1 MELRDC
7 SAVVTGGS
15 SGLGAATAV
24 HLAGRGAQVTVMD
37 LDGARFRAL
46 VGNSQGKVQFVA
58 GDVSQEADFA
68 KCLDAAAAQAPV
80 RVLVN
85 CAGIGL
91 PRRTVDRHGRA
102 HPLADF
108 ERVLRVNLVGTFNG
122 LRLGAARMATNAP
135 GADGERGVVINTA
148 SIAAFE
154 GQRGQ
159 VSYAASKGAI
169 VAMTLPAARDLK
181 DLGIRVCCIA
191 PGLMDTP
198 LFHTLPDETVS
209 GLLRDA
215 VFPPR
220 LGSAEEFA
228 QLVGQIVMNRY
239 LNAEVIRLDA
249 GIRMGIT

>member
-1 MELRDC
+1 MDLKGC
-7 SAVVTGGS
+7 SALVSGGA

-24 HLAGRGAQVTVMD
+24 HLAGRGARVTIMD
-37 LDGARFRAL
+37 LDEERGRAL
-46 VGNSQGKVQFVA
+46 AGTCDGQLRFAA

-68 KCLDAAAAQAPV
+68 RCLDTAAEQGPL

-91 PRRTVDRHGRA
+91 PRRTVDRQGRP

-108 ERVLRVNLVGTFNG
+108 ERVIAVNLVGTFNG
-122 LRLGAARMATNAP
+122 LRLAAARMGANAP
-135 GADGERGVVINTA
+135 GPDGERGVVINTA

-159 VSYAASKGAI
+159 VSYSASKGAI

-215 VFPPR
+215 VFPHR
-220 LGSAEEFA
+220 LGQGEEFA
-228 QLVGQIVMNRY
+228 QLVGQIVTNRY

-249 GIRMGIT
+249 GIRMGIA

>member
-1 MELRDC
+1 M
-7 SAVVTGGS
+7 VTGGS

-24 HLAGRGAQVTVMD
+24 HLAGCGARVTIMD
-37 LDGARFRAL
+37 LDEERGRAL
-46 VGNSQGKVQFVA
+46 AGSSDGRVQFVA
-58 GDVSQEADFA
+58 GDVSREADFVR
-68 KCLDAAAAQAPV
+68 CLDAAAEQAPV

-108 ERVLRVNLVGTFNG
+108 ERVLAVNLIGTFNG
-122 LRLGAARMATNAP
+122 LRLGAARMAANEP
-135 GADGERGVVINTA
+135 GPDGERGVVVNTA
-148 SIAAFE
+148 SVAAFD
-154 GQRGQ
+154 GQQGQ
-159 VSYAASKGAI
+159 VSYSASKGAI

-181 DLGIRVCCIA
+181 DLGVRVCCIA

-198 LFHTLPDETVS
+198 LFHTLPEETVS
-209 GLLRDA
+209 GLLRDV

-220 LGSAEEFA
+220 LGQAGEFA
-228 QLVGQIVMNRY
+228 QLVGQIVSNRY

-249 GIRMGIT
+249 GIRMGIA